1 MENKK
6 TYSVTDLVNEL
17 KLPRSTVNDWLI
29 RYEQYIEFAKR
40 GKRKV
45 FFASTLKVLQEI
57 SKLRSQDKSSF
68 EIEQELAHRHPVQAE
83 VASAPEQAA
92 STNKETADSKQNNSP
107 DSMLPTLNKQNEE
120 LTALFGTRFEEISK
134 YLASAE
140 QQSKQVSGKIRR
152 WYLTAMVLLAL
163 LTAAFAFAVI
173 KISKVLDEQ
182 KSQLSNNRGIIQQQ
196 NNNVIAEL
204 KDNQQRLKETQQTIA
219 TQAADLNKMG
229 LRLDRNSADY
239 TKNIAELKNGLKEQR
254 ERFATM
260 LEHARK
266 NAAKEQAAELARQR
280 DAFAKQQLA
289 KLHRFETM
297 AANLK
302 KQQEEIAIL
311 KLRLSAKQASLDE
324 VMRRANE
331 IKKTVVSPGKKKPVK
346 LVKKRVVAP
355 AKKVIQKAT
364 IKPAENLNK
373 SQDKQ

>member
-1 MENKK
+1 
-6 TYSVTDLVNEL
+6 
-17 KLPRSTVNDWLI
+17 
-29 RYEQYIEFAKR
+29 
-40 GKRKV
+40 
-45 FFASTLKVLQEI
+45 
-57 SKLRSQDKSSF
+57 
-68 EIEQELAHRHPVQAE
+68 
-83 VASAPEQAA
+83 
-92 STNKETADSKQNNSP
+92 
-107 DSMLPTLNKQNEE
+107 
-120 LTALFGTRFEEISK
+120 
-134 YLASAE
+134 
-140 QQSKQVSGKIRR
+140 
-152 WYLTAMVLLAL
+152 